1 MARSTVRVLGWAALM
16 AVAVLAA
23 GGGSSIASAQS
34 AAHATP
40 GAGQTAPL
48 NCVKPATP
56 VDRTLCASADLKVS
70 VEDVATT
77 LRETLAN
84 TPVSERDA
92 VLRGQQSFLS
102 ERDRTCAE
110 RASTDACLRLY
121 NKRVGDIQ
129 ALNSAAQKKLAA
141 IAAAIPKDPKAAV
154 AALQRYDGPAAKAWL
169 VYLLQSGMAA
179 PPDKDITREAMVR
192 ALTSAI
198 LRDLTLDPDMKEE
211 MVKLGDVAV
220 APVGAAL
227 LLLRHVL
234 STTEMDAPCFLF
246 TKHGVTAFEAFGAFW
261 NSSRD
266 ASPALCNASVSVF
279 DLPEWKKVIARM
291 SPNTPPGQED
301 SGGLL
306 RQNGG
311 RQTEIDALQASLM
324 PATLLD
330 PPQSEDAKLAAEQ
343 RKAVLASFRAWRDF
357 NVWSEADYKATVA
370 ALPAAISA
378 TAKLYRDTFNLSPS
392 LAEQAARAAADRLI
406 ASHLSALM
414 QDD

>member
-1 MARSTVRVLGWAALM
+1 MARSTVRFLGWAALL
-16 AVAVLAA
+16 AGLAA
-23 GGGSSIASAQS
+23 SGGSSIASAQS

-40 GAGQTAPL
+40 GTAQTAPL
-48 NCVKPATP
+48 NCAKPATP

-70 VEDVATT
+70 VEDVAAT

-92 VLRGQQSFLS
+92 VLRSQQNFLA
-102 ERDRTCAE
+102 ERDRTCAD
-110 RASTDACLRLY
+110 RANTDACLRLY
-121 NKRVGDIQ
+121 NKRVGDVQ

-141 IAAAIPKDPKAAV
+141 VAAAIPKDPKAAV
-154 AALQRYDGPAAKAWL
+154 AAFQRYDGPAAKAWL

-179 PPDKDITREAMVR
+179 PPDKDTSREAMVR

-198 LRDLTLDPDMKEE
+198 LRDLMPDPDMKEE
-211 MVKLGDVAV
+211 LVKLGDVAA
-220 APVGAAL
+220 APVGSAL

-234 STTEMDAPCFLF
+234 SSTEMDAPCFLF
-246 TKHGVTAFEAFGAFW
+246 TIHGVTAFEAFGAFW
-261 NSSRD
+261 NNSRD
-266 ASPALCNASVSVF
+266 ASPALCNPPVSVF
-279 DLPEWKKVIARM
+279 DLPEWKKVEARM
-291 SPNTPPGQED
+291 SPNTLPGQED

-330 PPQSEDAKLAAEQ
+330 PPQSDDSKQAAEQ
-343 RKAVLASFRAWRDF
+343 RKAVLTAFRAWRDF

-378 TAKLYRDTFNLSPS
+378 TAKLYRDTFNLAPS

>member
-1 MARSTVRVLGWAALM
+1 MARSTVRFLGWAALM
-16 AVAVLAA
+16 AGLAA
-23 GGGSSIASAQS
+23 GGGSTTIANAQS
-34 AAHATP
+34 AAHTTP
-40 GAGQTAPL
+40 PGTAQAAPL
-48 NCVKPATP
+48 SCAKPATP

-92 VLRGQQSFLS
+92 VLRGQQNFLA
-102 ERDRTCAE
+102 ERDRTCAD
-110 RASTDACLRLY
+110 RANTDACLRLY

-129 ALNSAAQKKLAA
+129 TQNSAAQKKLAA

-179 PPDKDITREAMVR
+179 PPDKDTSREAMVR

-198 LRDLTLDPDMKEE
+198 LRDLMPDPDMKEE
-211 MVKLGDVAV
+211 LVKLGDIAV
-220 APVGAAL
+220 APVGSAL

-261 NSSRD
+261 NNSRD

-279 DLPEWKKVIARM
+279 DLPEWKKIVARM
-291 SPNTPPGQED
+291 SPNTLPGQED

-311 RQTEIDALQASLM
+311 RQTEIDSLQASLM

-343 RKAVLASFRAWRDF
+343 RKAMLAAFRAWRDF

-378 TAKLYRDTFNLSPS
+378 TAKLYRDTFNLAPS

-414 QDD
+414 QDE